1 LEHRAEVFGGL
12 WHRPNLNWRDLA
24 ALALIVAVILAV
36 GAGARQ
42 MLAPFAAAQ
51 PPEIMLAPA
60 ALPNHALRTTLRMML
75 ALGVSLVFT
84 FTYGMLAANSRRAE
98 MVLVPLLDV
107 LQSVSLLGY
116 LSFTAVF
123 LVSLRRT
130 GRWGPSLPRSLPF
143 LPAGPGIWPS
153 ASSSPCAPFRAISTK
168 RAAAFAFPPSAVPQ
182 TSAALCSHNRPYL
195 PRIARTQGHWA
206 PKMRFEA
213 ELEDHLTRR
222 DAERTL
228 RAVTAWGRYT
238 ELFAYDDRTHTFSEI
253 TKAE

>member
-1 LEHRAEVFGGL
+1 
-12 WHRPNLNWRDLA
+12 
-24 ALALIVAVILAV
+24 
-36 GAGARQ
+36 

-107 LQSVSLLGY
+107 LQSVSRAGLSLLHRGVPRFLGAEQGAGDRACRDLCHFY
-116 LSFTAVF
+116 QPGLEYGLQLLRVPAHRSARSRRSEPRLSLFRLALF
-123 LVSLRRT
+123 REHLLR
-130 GRWGPSLPRSLPF
+130 F
-143 LPAGPGIWPS
+143 
-153 ASSSPCAPFRAISTK
+153 
-168 RAAAFAFPPSAVPQ
+168 VP
-182 TSAALCSHNRPYL
+182 HNRPYL

-228 RAVTAWGRYT
+228 RAVTAWGRYA